1 MAKVKNIPPA
11 GDLPASEPRYK
22 IVGLQMLETMP
33 VHYAGEKYDLA
44 DLSDQQA
51 ERLIAKGYPH
61 VIRIEP

>member
-1 MAKVKNIPPA
+1 
-11 GDLPASEPRYK
+11 
-22 IVGLQMLETMP
+22 MLETMP